1 MPDFIKLPSERVEQ
15 LRELSKKLDMTI
27 ADCIGMFINEQIA
40 KGNLAADVPG
50 FKVERHGDQI
60 KIDTGEWLRAMT
72 RGDAAQVAMSI
83 RALITPSK
91 DNPFMPT
98 VGLDIFRRGT
108 SLKLKDA
115 ATGAERTV
123 APSIASDLANMIERA
138 TKD

>member
-1 MPDFIKLPSERVEQ
+1 MPDLIKLPSERVEQ
-15 LRELSKKLDMTI
+15 LRTLSKNLNMPI

-60 KIDTGEWLRAMT
+60 KIDTGEWLKAMT
-72 RGDAAQVAMSI
+72 RGDAAQVAKSI
-83 RALITPSK
+83 RAMITPSK

-98 VGLDIFRRGT
+98 LGLEIYRRGT

-115 ATGAERTV
+115 ETGAERTV
-123 APSIASDLANMIERA
+123 ARSIASDLANLIERA

>member
-1 MPDFIKLPSERVEQ
+1 MTDLVRLPSERVEQ
-15 LRELSKKLDMTI
+15 LRALSKKLDMTI

-50 FKVERHGDQI
+50 FTVKRHGDQI
-60 KIDTGEWLRAMT
+60 KIDTREWLMALT
-72 RGDAAQVAMSI
+72 KGDAAQVAKSI

-98 VGLDIFRRGT
+98 LGLEIFRRGR

-115 ATGAERTV
+115 ITGAECTV

-138 TKD
+138 AKD

>member
-27 ADCIGMFINEQIA
+27 ADCIGMFVNEQIA
-40 KGNLAADVPG
+40 KGNLAADLPG
-50 FKVERHGDQI
+50 FTVERHGDQI
-60 KIDTGEWLRAMT
+60 KIDTREWLMALT
-72 RGDAAQVAMSI
+72 KGDAAQVAKSI
-83 RALITPSK
+83 RSLITPTK

-98 VGLDIFRRGT
+98 LGLDIYRRGT
-108 SLKLKDA
+108 SLKLKDT

-123 APSIASDLANMIERA
+123 APSIASDLADQIERA